1 MNATARTRIEYLDA
15 AKDFMEAVPLVGD
28 HTVGDLVIQVG
39 HKAWAVRS
47 TKTRWEERGN
57 NRTPL
62 GLRTAVRA
70 AIERYA
76 KTCIN
81 H

>member
-15 AKDFMEAVPLVGD
+15 AKDFMETVPLVGD

-39 HKAWAVRS
+39 DRAWAVRS
-47 TKTRWEERGN
+47 TTHRWERRGN
-57 NRTPL
+57 DRTPL
-62 GLRTAVRA
+62 GMRTGVRA